1 MATRHTYASA
11 DDLREYLS
19 GTSYSSGWTSDG
31 AALRLILEA
40 ESRRIDD
47 FCGGGAFGPLTESRY
62 YDIGRGNL
70 RHSSQPSVY
79 GTPTGEIG
87 NTQQLVNSIPLDG
100 WLISTSAVTAYGQ
113 TARTD
118 NTSLSEG
125 YGGDYWLLPYNS
137 NPKTIFQ
144 MNEDTSNS
152 LSAGQQTLL
161 IAGQWGYSSDTISVT
176 TADAISSTTAT
187 SVSVTSGTDL
197 SPAQTIL
204 IDSEQMYIT
213 AISGNTLTLERGVN
227 GTSGATHSGGATV
240 YRYDYEPLIAQA
252 CKDLAKIVFRDRDL
266 GRVDAIGGEGV
277 DITRSSREAVQ
288 TLNTLNAYRVAATSN
303 GIVF

>member
-40 ESRRIDD
+40 QSRRIDD
-47 FCGGGAFGPLTESRY
+47 YCGGGTFGPLTESRY

-70 RHSSQPSVY
+70 RHSYQPSVY
-79 GTPTGEIG
+79 GTPAGEIG
-87 NTQQLVNSIPLDG
+87 NAEQLVNSIPLDG

-118 NTSLSEG
+118 NTALSEG
-125 YGGDYWLLPYNS
+125 YGSDYWLLPYNS

-161 IAGQWGYSSDTISVT
+161 ITGQWGYSSDTISVT

-277 DITRSSREAVQ
+277 DITRSSREGMQ
-288 TLNTLNAYRVAATSN
+288 ILKTLNAYRVASTSN
-303 GIVF
+303 GIIF

>member
-1 MATRHTYASA
+1 MPTRHTYASA

-47 FCGGGAFGPLTESRY
+47 YCGGGTFGPLTESRY
-62 YDIGRGNL
+62 YDIGKGNL
-70 RHSSQPSVY
+70 RHSYQPSVY
-79 GTPTGEIG
+79 GSTAGEIG
-87 NTQQLVNSIPLDG
+87 NGSALVNSIPLDG

-118 NTSLSEG
+118 TTSLSQG
-125 YGGDYWLLPYNS
+125 YGSDYWLLPYNS

-144 MNEDTSNS
+144 MNEDSANS

-161 IAGQWGYSSDTISVT
+161 ITGQWGYSSDTLSVT
-176 TADAISSTTAT
+176 TSDAIGSTTAT
-187 SVSVTSGTDL
+187 SVSVTSGTNL

-227 GTSGATHSGGATV
+227 GTTAATHSGGATV
-240 YRYDYEPLIAQA
+240 YRYDYEPVIAQT

-266 GRVDAIGGEGV
+266 GRVDAIGGEGM
-277 DITRSSREAVQ
+277 DITRSSREAEQ
-288 TLNTLNAYRVAATSN
+288 LLKILNPYRVASTSN